1 MAKIIY
7 RALGWIPQLLFIGS
21 IVGLVYVFFYTRWDL
36 WIYRYPLLLVP
47 LLALPLLARI
57 AGAVAKKI
65 REF

>member
-7 RALGWIPQLLFIGS
+7 KALGWLPQVLFVGS
-21 IVGLVYVFFYTRWDL
+21 IVALIYVFFYTRWDL

-47 LLALPLLARI
+47 LLAVPLLARI
-57 AGAVAKKI
+57 GAAVAKKV